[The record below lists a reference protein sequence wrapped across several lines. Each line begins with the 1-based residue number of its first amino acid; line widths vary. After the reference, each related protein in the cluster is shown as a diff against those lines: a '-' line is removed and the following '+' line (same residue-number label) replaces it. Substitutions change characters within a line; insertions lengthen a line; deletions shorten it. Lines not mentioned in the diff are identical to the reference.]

1 MKFLLAIGA
10 IVALTSGVFLLR
22 GESSSPTEATF
33 FSEELEQ
40 NVSRDLASTP
50 PQKFTLVPNHLYQYG
65 FEKKV
70 TIEGFKNAI
79 PEIKISGNL
88 FLHVLES
95 RSGITKLMVWQE
107 IAGFSNSK
115 EKFLIKISPAQKK
128 YELYASVKSDHS
140 SEEENNVLKDLLAHF
155 FYFTNEDT
163 VGKYRFRL
171 GLADI
176 KSDNQLVLFKTNK
189 EYENPTKTTPKV
201 TKFVQKIY
209 LSEGE
214 YPQRILAK
222 ELASIGEGEFS
233 FRSQSLTKIH
243 FQKSSRSVPEIAVT
257 DFTRNIPLQL
267 VAQKLSLEQH
277 PEYQKIHWPSL
288 LAKLAKI
295 QDLSTSGQLELFGDL
310 VKALKLDPTRISE
323 LRKML
328 LDKGVIQAG
337 AGSPLFQ
344 AIVGALATNG
354 SADAQATL
362 QEIYKHPAIPQSGKG
377 SILSAFTTTQAP
389 PSPETLD
396 FLKDA
401 AEGEPDID
409 LAQGALFALGA
420 AIEKTKSA
428 ENEVQY
434 LLRKWQE
441 AQSSGSLDQQLAV
454 MDALGNSGRVEFFE
468 TISTQAKSASVVAL
482 RARATFALRGIDT
495 DSSRNILIAAL
506 SSTDS
511 TIRYG
516 AASAIYQAP
525 WNVAFLNPLASCSQ
539 TETDTTIRNSCQE
552 SLAKNQVRVAA
563 K

>member
-1 MKFLLAIGA
+1 MKYLLAIGVLGMLA
-10 IVALTSGVFLLR
+10 SGVILLK
-22 GESSSPTEATF
+22 GGTSSPTETAF

-50 PQKFTLVPNHLYQYG
+50 VQKFALVPNHLYQYG

-70 TIEGFKNAI
+70 TIEGFKNEI
-79 PEIKISGNL
+79 PEIKMSGSL
-88 FLHVLES
+88 FLHVIET
-95 RSGITKLMVWQE
+95 RSGVTKMIAWQE

-115 EKFLIKISPAQKK
+115 EKFLIIISPAQKK
-128 YELYASVKSDHS
+128 YEIYS
-140 SEEENNVLKDLLAHF
+140 SAKAATSNEEENNVLKDLLAHF
-155 FYFTNEDT
+155 FYFANEDT

-171 GLADI
+171 AFG
-176 KSDNQLVLFKTNK
+176 KSNEAHQIVLFKTDK
-189 EYENPTKTTPKV
+189 EYENPGKTTPKV

-209 LSEGE
+209 LGEGE
-214 YPQRILAK
+214 YPQKVLAK
-222 ELASIGEGEFS
+222 ELANIGEGEFS
-233 FRSQSLTKIH
+233 FRSESLTKLQL
-243 FQKSSRSVPEIAVT
+243 QKSSQLIPEVALAE
-257 DFTRNIPLQL
+257 FTRNIPLQL
-267 VAQKLSLEQH
+267 VAQQLSLAQH
-277 PEYQKIHWPSL
+277 PEYQKIHWPTL
-288 LAKLAKI
+288 LAKLTKI
-295 QDLSTSGQLELFGDL
+295 QELSASEQLELFGDL

-323 LRKML
+323 LRKIL

-344 AIVGALATNG
+344 ALVGALATDG
-354 SADAQATL
+354 TAEAQATL

-389 PSPETLD
+389 PSTDTLE

-401 AEGEPDID
+401 AEGESDID

-441 AQSSGSLDQQLAV
+441 AQSSGNLDQQLAV
-454 MDALGNSGRVEFFE
+454 MDAMGNSGRAEFFA
-468 TISTQAKSASVVAL
+468 TVSAQAKNASVVAL
-482 RARATFALRGIDT
+482 RARAIFALRGMNT
-495 DSSRNILIAAL
+495 DSARSILIAAL
-506 SSTDS
+506 SAEES

-516 AASAIYQAP
+516 ASSAIYQAQ

-539 TETDTTIRNSCQE
+539 NETDTTIRNSCQE
-552 SLAKNQVRVAA
+552 ALAKNQIRVAA